1 VVRVR
6 ENNFFAKTK
15 RLDMLGAGLLLAA
28 ALLLTTGLLEGGV
41 QWEWKSAPSIVIL
54 IISGIL
60 WIAFFWWE
68 RLVALKEEWKQ
79 EPMFPWRFLDN
90 RQWMGVLL

>member
-1 VVRVR
+1 V
-6 ENNFFAKTK
+6 K
-15 RLDMLGAGLLLAA
+15 RLDILGAALLLAA

-41 QWEWKSAPSIVIL
+41 QWEWKSAQSIAIL
-54 IISGIL
+54 VISGIL

-68 RLVALKEEWKQ
+68 RLVTLKEDWKQ